1 MKPLLALIVG
11 LLAVG
16 CVTLTPEEKQKR
28 LRDSV
33 VGEYEFERTK
43 NILGGAGRYKYVFLE
58 NGAWEHYKF
67 SNNTKTEGSKWVIS
81 NGKLHVFNNEGF
93 TMIYRIHSDKSIT
106 YIAVIDDEKR
116 RTDFSKEKQYTFKK
130 IK

>member
-1 MKPLLALIVG
+1 MT
-11 LLAVG
+11 VG
-16 CVTLTPEEKQKR
+16 CVTLTPEQKQKR

-43 NILGGAGRYKYVFLE
+43 NILGGPGKYKYVFLE

-67 SNNTKTEGSKWVIS
+67 SNNTKKVGSKWIIS
-81 NGKLHVFNNEGF
+81 NGELHVFARTAGKW
-93 TMIYRIHSDKSIT
+93 IYRINTDKSIT
-106 YIAVIDDEKR
+106 YIAVINDEKR
-116 RTDFSKEKQYTFKK
+116 RTDFSKEEQYTFKK